1 MYVNGELGDD
11 VGIKFSNSIDSTS
24 TGSGD
29 DIITADVRNDD
40 GIMGEKTY
48 NRVGPWIMSNNVNS
62 GSSSRITPSISMIW
76 MSQEMITQ
84 RLKGW

>member
-1 MYVNGELGDD
+1 
-11 VGIKFSNSIDSTS
+11 
-24 TGSGD
+24 
-29 DIITADVRNDD
+29 
-40 GIMGEKTY
+40 MGEKTY